1 MANSGAF
8 RKGIKKLNQGRHG
21 PPKASL
27 AAREAIARFVEG
39 NTERLQEWL
48 NQIAEQDG
56 PKAAFQCF
64 VSLIEFHVPKLAR
77 QELTGSEGVREIVVS
92 WLGDGAGPT
101 RL

>member
-8 RKGIKKLNQGRHG
+8 RKGIKKHNQGRHG

-48 NQIAEQDG
+48 DQIAEQDG
-56 PKAAFQCF
+56 PRAAFQCF

-77 QELTGSEGVREIVVS
+77 RELVGGGDEPMTLEVR
-92 WLGDGAGPT
+92 WLTSGETQA
-101 RL
+101 